1 MLLIPRLP
9 LVYVLV
15 ASQVA
20 NGILLP
26 FVLIFMLILT
36 NDREVMGEYI
46 NSRWFNNVAWITVV
60 VMIVLTLA
68 MMVRRG

>member
-1 MLLIPRLP
+1 LIPRLP
-9 LVYVLV
+9 LVTVLV
-15 ASQVA
+15 ASQVV

-26 FVLIFMLILT
+26 FVLVFMLILT

-46 NSRWFNNVAWITVV
+46 NSRLFNNVAWVTVI

-68 MMVRRG
+68 LTVRPG